1 MHDPLSADT
10 VVSLR
15 SDPTAALAA
24 SLILAGAFPH
34 LVSWA
39 MMALG
44 GHSPRDCAKANG
56 VGHGDMTKPKEHRSP
71 HENGAGGSNGVKKI
85 ARPPEP
91 RAKGSSGSPNLR
103 EAAAEHDQALLALM
117 QANPEATVSEL
128 LRMSGRPRNSTQLS
142 LERLE
147 KAGLVEHA
155 SRGKWT
161 VIDPDLL
168 DPDLV
173 EAPTPRPA
181 GWVAPL
187 SGAHVAKHSAGG
199 RVRDELGMGARA

>member
-10 VVSLR
+10 VVSLK
-15 SDPTAALAA
+15 SDRCAALAA
-24 SLILAGAFPH
+24 SLILAGSFPE
-34 LVSWA
+34 LLAWA
-39 MMALG
+39 QRTIVPAAKPNGVCGSPG
-44 GHSPRDCAKANG
+44 GAASPSSETRKANG
-56 VGHGDMTKPKEHRSP
+56 A
-71 HENGAGGSNGVKKI
+71 GASNGVKKVV
-85 ARPPEP
+85 RPPEP

-117 QANPEATVSEL
+117 QANPEATVTQLIE
-128 LRMSGRPRNSTQLS
+128 MNNRPRNSTQLS

-168 DPDLV
+168 
-173 EAPTPRPA
+173 EAPAPKPA
-181 GWVAPL
+181 GWIEPL
-187 SGAHVAKHSAGG
+187 SASHVAKHSAAM
-199 RVRDELGMGARA
+199 RVPNRVTADA